1 MKLSIIIPTFNEEK
15 TIREV
20 LERISNVRLPNRIK
34 KEIIV
39 VNDGSSDHTQVAVM
53 PWKKKGIVYI
63 SHSQNQGKGA
73 AIRSGL
79 AKASG
84 DLIIIQDADLEY
96 HPEYYSKLIRPVVQ
110 DNAQVV
116 YGTRLI
122 DYPLKLW
129 GKNKTIMPLNLIANR
144 LLTLL
149 TNLLYRSK
157 LTDMETCYKL
167 FKRQVLQAVS
177 LKSNRF
183 NFEPEITAKVLK
195 SGVSIIE
202 VPIKVKPR
210 TYKEGKKIKWT
221 DGLIAVW
228 TLLKYRF
235 VD

>member
-20 LERISNVRLPNRIK
+20 LERVSNVRLPNGIK

-39 VNDGSSDHTQVAVM
+39 INDGSSDNTQAKVL

-79 AKASG
+79 AKATG

-96 HPEYYSKLIRPVVQ
+96 SPEDYSKLIRPIIQ
-110 DNAQVV
+110 DNAQIV

-122 DYPLKLW
+122 DYPLNLW
-129 GKNKTIMPLNLIANR
+129 GKNKTVMPLNLIANR

-149 TNLLYRSK
+149 TNLLYRSN

-167 FKRQVLQAVS
+167 FKHQVLRAIS

-183 NFEPEITAKVLK
+183 DFEPEITAKVLK
-195 SGVSIIE
+195 SGFSIIE

-210 TYKEGKKIKWT
+210 TYKQGKKIQWT
-221 DGLIAVW
+221 DGLIAIW
-228 TLLKYRF
+228 TLIKYKF
-235 VD
+235 TN